1 MTKCCSDKSP
11 KFKDLATQTK
21 QHHLLRSCRLLL
33 RIRSYWCT
41 LAMPRPKHPARRR
54 LGSCLTRT
62 GWAWDRLSN
71 QGKDAPKSLPS
82 HMSSF
87 SHPRRVPTKLGVGT
101 LSADGGWRGYCGD
114 ILQGYCGQEDR
125 LICSPQSLPSHLHLG
140 HSHRVPRLIY
150 VTAQKIT
157 HTQFKKMSPVWVLG
171 GNVQPFVLSAP
182 PIPIPIQY
190 IYPRSRKVSN

>member
-1 MTKCCSDKSP
+1 MQIVNFFLCETLQCPRIAMTKCCSDKSP

-62 GWAWDRLSN
+62 GWARDRLSN

-87 SHPRRVPTKLGVGT
+87 SHPRRVPTKLGGI
-101 LSADGGWRGYCGD
+101 GGW
-114 ILQGYCGQEDR
+114 QGYFARILRGDR
-125 LICSPQSLPSHLHLG
+125 LICMIRTSSVMLL
-140 HSHRVPRLIY
+140 
-150 VTAQKIT
+150 
-157 HTQFKKMSPVWVLG
+157 MS
-171 GNVQPFVLSAP
+171 N
-182 PIPIPIQY
+182 PI
-190 IYPRSRKVSN
+190 K

>member
-1 MTKCCSDKSP
+1 MKAMQIVNFFLCETLQCPRIAMTKCCSDKSP

-71 QGKDAPKSLPS
+71 QGKDAPKSYPS

-140 HSHRVPRLIY
+140 NLQIDLCHRPKDRP
-150 VTAQKIT
+150 
-157 HTQFKKMSPVWVLG
+157 HPV
-171 GNVQPFVLSAP
+171 
-182 PIPIPIQY
+182 
-190 IYPRSRKVSN
+190 